1 MTVPDAHAV
10 ELTRDLERFAVGR
23 QVNSV
28 GVDLVELDRM
38 RLALTRRPN
47 LEERCFSPAEREYA
61 HRSRDAAPSLAARFA
76 AKEAVMKALGVGLWK
91 FRLRDVEVDR
101 LPSGAPQLVLSG
113 RAAEL
118 ADVRGVGS
126 WALTLTHT
134 ATTALAVALAF
145 VPEDS

>member
-1 MTVPDAHAV
+1 MATVHALTV
-10 ELTRDLERFAVGR
+10 ELTRDLERVTVGR
-23 QVNSV
+23 QVTSI

-38 RLALTRRPN
+38 RLALSRRPT
-47 LEERCFSPAEREYA
+47 LAERCFSPAEREYA
-61 HRSRDAAPSLAARFA
+61 HRSRDPVPSLAARFA

-91 FRLRDVEVDR
+91 FRLRDVEVGR
-101 LPSGAPQLVLSG
+101 SPSGEPMLVLTG

-118 ADVRGVGS
+118 CEERVVGS

-145 VPEDS
+145 APESR